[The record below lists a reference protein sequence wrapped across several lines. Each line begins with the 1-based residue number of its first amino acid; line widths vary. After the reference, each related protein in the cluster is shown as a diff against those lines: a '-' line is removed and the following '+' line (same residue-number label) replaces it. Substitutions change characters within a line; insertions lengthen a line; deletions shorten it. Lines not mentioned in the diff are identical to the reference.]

1 MTAFIKVFFT
11 IVAIYTALTSA
22 FVSTAP
28 DEVPTLPTVENYY
41 PLTALVVDFNEEE
54 DVVICEDY
62 AGNIWEFEGIED
74 WMEGDL
80 VSLLMD
86 SKGTPLIFDDEI
98 LLVRYSGWIGHYGA
112 D

>member
-1 MTAFIKVFFT
+1 MMTLIKAMLSLMVAFL
-11 IVAIYTALTSA
+11 AICKPA
-22 FVSTAP
+22 
-28 DEVPTLPTVENYY
+28 VPALPTVENYY

-54 DVVICEDY
+54 DIVICEDY
-62 AGNIWEFEGIED
+62 AGNIWKFEGIED

-80 VSLLMD
+80 VSMLMD